1 MEDSTPT
8 TGATML
14 TITSN
19 AAEAIRAI
27 VESTEVPDHGGLRIS
42 VAQQNG
48 AQASLELAVSP
59 APMEGDEILEEEG
72 AHVFL
77 DELASMALEDKSL
90 DAEIEGEEISFGIL
104 EREGG
109 GAEPPL

>member
-1 MEDSTPT
+1 
-8 TGATML
+8 ML

-27 VESTEVPDHGGLRIS
+27 LESTDVPEEGGIRIS
-42 VAQQNG
+42 VARQNG

-59 APMEGDEILEEEG
+59 APLEGDEVLDAQG

-77 DELASMALEDKSL
+77 DELAVLALDDKSL
-90 DAEIEGEEISFGIL
+90 DAQIEGDEISFGIR
-104 EREGG
+104 ERDEEGP
-109 GAEPPL
+109 EPPL

>member
-1 MEDSTPT
+1 
-8 TGATML
+8 ML

-27 VESTEVPDHGGLRIS
+27 VESTDVPEEGGIRIS
-42 VAQQNG
+42 IAQQNG

-59 APMEGDEILEEEG
+59 APLEGDEILEEEG

-77 DELASMALEDKSL
+77 DEMAVMALEDKSL
-90 DAEIEGEEISFGIL
+90 DAEIEGDQISFGIV
-104 EREGG
+104 EREEGG
-109 GAEPPL
+109 PEPPL

>member
-1 MEDSTPT
+1 
-8 TGATML
+8 ML

-27 VESTEVPDHGGLRIS
+27 VENTDVPEEGGIRIS
-42 VAQQNG
+42 VARQNG

-59 APMEGDEILEEEG
+59 APMEGDEVLDAGG

-77 DELASMALEDKSL
+77 DELAVLALDDKSL
-90 DAEIEGEEISFGIL
+90 DAEMEGGEISFGIV
-104 EREGG
+104 EQDEEGP
-109 GAEPPL
+109 EPPL

>member
-1 MEDSTPT
+1 
-8 TGATML
+8 ML

-27 VESTEVPDHGGLRIS
+27 LESTDVPEEGGIRIS
-42 VAQQNG
+42 VARQNG

-59 APMEGDEILEEEG
+59 APLEGDEVLDAQG

-77 DELASMALEDKSL
+77 DELAVLALDDKSL
-90 DAEIEGEEISFGIL
+90 DAQIEEGEISFGIV
-104 EREGG
+104 ERDED
-109 GAEPPL
+109 APEPPL